1 LRTLESLPV
10 DNLNER
16 PGSGQPT
23 ADRSS
28 GRRWLITGVV
38 IALVATMAAHL
49 VEEHDEL
56 GAFQRLSTKILLATV
71 FFQFLSQ
78 LLWNGA
84 MLLPLRTFIRQLGF
98 WELFM
103 VRTGG
108 FVAGY
113 VVPVAGN
120 LAVRMAYLKRRG
132 LTYSEFTWATI
143 VSNVQALF
151 SGAALAAVALVVL
164 WRVAGP
170 PPASIVALTAG
181 LMALGIAALTVL
193 RFLPRLAG
201 HPRLQRWLWLS
212 GMSAFTTTG
221 RTTAWSLALLLLRQ
235 AFNFLT
241 FGLLFQALS
250 QTPIAFV
257 TGGLVYAI
265 TSPVRMVVVT
275 PGNLGIN
282 EWVVAIV
289 GNMLSVDL
297 TTGLI
302 VALVFRGVSIAGQTL
317 GVLIAWAWLALWG
330 AP

>member
-1 LRTLESLPV
+1 LHTVESLPV
-10 DNLNER
+10 DNLKEG
-16 PGSGQPT
+16 PESGRASTGHP
-23 ADRSS
+23 S
-28 GRRWLITGVV
+28 GRRWLIAGVG
-38 IALVATMAAHL
+38 IALVAAMAAHL
-49 VEEHDEL
+49 FVDRDEL
-56 GAFQRLSTKILLATV
+56 AAFQRLSTKVLLATV

-84 MLLPLRTFIRQLGF
+84 MLLPLRPFMKRLGF

-132 LTYSEFTWATI
+132 LSYSEFTWATI

-181 LMALGIAALTVL
+181 LVALGVAALTVL

-235 AFNFLT
+235 VCNFLT

-250 QTPIAFV
+250 QTPIAFL
-257 TGGLVYAI
+257 TGGLAYAI